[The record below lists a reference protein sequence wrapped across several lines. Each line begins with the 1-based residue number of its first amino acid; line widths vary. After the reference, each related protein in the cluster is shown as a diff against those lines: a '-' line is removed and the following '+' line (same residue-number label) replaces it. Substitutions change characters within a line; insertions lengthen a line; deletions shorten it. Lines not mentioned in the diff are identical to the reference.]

1 MLTSGSGEDAAF
13 QESVAFC
20 DSLSYP
26 LRGLIHSAPTLPQ
39 VCSPTARVARQCL
52 TEFVPSLFESEA
64 PQSTERQSDLSD
76 QIIPVAIIA
85 FTASLFNSF
94 VAMLFTPQAA
104 TVNCTY
110 TGSNWKWGYE
120 GVYGAACWGT
130 HVPACNGVKQS
141 PIDIPAK
148 YGGLLPATE
157 STPLKMSGYAAVRFG
172 TFSNTGENYGKYQRY
187 THLVPPRAAEED
199 DDRVSN
205 GIFKNNGHTAVS

>member
-1 MLTSGSGEDAAF
+1 MGQSITDSTTGSIRKQDPAKMLPSKRA
-13 QESVAFC
+13 
-20 DSLSYP
+20 SLFVI
-26 LRGLIHSAPTLPQ
+26 LFLIPCVVSFILPQ
-39 VCSPTARVARQCL
+39 PFR
-52 TEFVPSLFESEA
+52 SLFESEA

-148 YGGLLPATE
+148 YGGLLPAR
-157 STPLKMSGYAAVRFG
+157 PLCTLKGALHLERRWKVRA
-172 TFSNTGENYGKYQRY
+172 
-187 THLVPPRAAEED
+187 P
-199 DDRVSN
+199 
-205 GIFKNNGHTAVS
+205 FK